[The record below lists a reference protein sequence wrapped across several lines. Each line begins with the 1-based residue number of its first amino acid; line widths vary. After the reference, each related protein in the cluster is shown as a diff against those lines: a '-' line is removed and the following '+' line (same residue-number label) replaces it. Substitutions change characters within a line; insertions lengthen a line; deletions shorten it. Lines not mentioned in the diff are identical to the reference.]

1 MPLTV
6 NTNISAMNAQRA
18 GLDANDEMATSME
31 RLASG
36 KRINSAVDD
45 AAGLAISARMEAQI
59 SGLNQAV
66 RNANDAISLVQ
77 TAEGALQEYGEILQ
91 RIRELAIQSGGGAP
105 SNLDRVSL
113 HAEVAQL
120 QEELAR
126 IANTTRFNGE
136 ILLNGTF
143 IAKDFQIGQ
152 SNQEE
157 VQVTVGNLRPE
168 NVGAFTQNLIT
179 NVGTIAGQAAAD
191 KANLGSNGAS
201 ITNGVVAQTITIGV
215 GTDTPRTIDV
225 AAGATARDIS
235 DAINRSGA
243 AINSRATTTTNVYVE
258 NNNSTGE
265 LKFKLSRSGSD
276 IQQQIDVTPGAGSKA
291 AALASQVN
299 AGFPDHNIKALVKTD
314 ASGNEY
320 VELHQENGYDIVI
333 DDYVTTPGTN
343 AISLDFGG
351 QDELVLTGLS
361 GAAKTVIGGTVVADA
376 PQSFLMTSNDSTN
389 SVLVG
394 SRAALSFQD
403 IDTTLASWTGKEF
416 SLTINGGAAI
426 TVYTDGT
433 YDGTN
438 AASGRVASPSTLSD
452 IVTNINASIAH
463 QLNTA
468 GGGTA
473 GAGGVLASTHAA
485 YGLSVSAQYTTGSD
499 TLQFLVN
506 SGVSNASSS
515 LTLAQT
521 SSSDTLLFGDPASVT
536 NGVHLKDGNGENQTT
551 FTDTGGDTAPT
562 QTVRYVS
569 QIDVS
574 TRATALLAMTV
585 VDAALETVAA
595 NRGLLGAV
603 ANRLESTIQNLMTT
617 SENTSASL
625 SRVMDADYAAEST
638 ALARAQVLQQ
648 ASIAIL
654 AQANTTTQQVLRLL
668 E

>member
-105 SNLDRVSL
+105 SNLDRVNL

-120 QEELAR
+120 QEELGR
-126 IANTTRFNGE
+126 IANSTRFNGE

-143 IAKDFQIGQ
+143 LSKDFQIGQ
-152 SNQEE
+152 SNHEE
-157 VQVTVGNLRPE
+157 VQISVANMRPE
-168 NVGAFTQNLIT
+168 TIGAFTQNLIS
-179 NVGTIAGQAAAD
+179 NVGTIDGAT
-191 KANLGSNGAS
+191 KTNIGSQGAT
-201 ITNGVVAQTITIGV
+201 IDNGVVAQTVTVAV
-215 GTDTPRTIDV
+215 GTETPRTFDIAV
-225 AAGATARDIS
+225 GASARDIA
-235 DAINRSGA
+235 DALNGSGA
-243 AINSRATTTTNVYVE
+243 AINSRATTTTNIYVE
-258 NNNSTGE
+258 DVANTGE
-265 LKFKLSRSGSD
+265 FSFKISNSSNPDFEQEISVTSGS
-276 IQQQIDVTPGAGSKA
+276 ASKS
-291 AALASQVN
+291 AALASQIN
-299 AGFPDHNIKALVKTD
+299 TGYPNHNITASVLTD
-314 ASGNEY
+314 DDGNEY
-320 VELHQENGYDIVI
+320 VQLFQANGYDIII
-333 DDYVTTPGTN
+333 DEYATTPGA
-343 AISLDFGG
+343 AINLDLGG
-351 QDELVLTGLS
+351 TDELVLTGDS
-361 GAAKTVIGGTVVADA
+361 GAGKVVIGGTVIADA
-376 PQSFLMTSNDSTN
+376 PSSFLLTSDDTTN

-403 IDTTLASWTGKEF
+403 IDTDIDNSLAKWIDKDF
-416 SLTINGGAAI
+416 SLAINGGTAI
-426 TVYTDGT
+426 IVNTNGT
-433 YDGTN
+433 YDDGAGNPVTPV
-438 AASGRVASPSTLSD
+438 GVVASPSTFSD
-452 IVTNINASIAH
+452 IVTNMNLCIQA

-468 GGGTA
+468 GTGTA
-473 GAGGVLASTHAA
+473 GTLGVVASTHAA
-485 YGLSVSAQYTTGSD
+485 YGLNVSAVYTTGSD

-506 SGVSNASSS
+506 SGVSNSDSS
-515 LTLAQT
+515 LVLTET
-521 SSSDTLLFGDPASVT
+521 S
-536 NGVHLKDGNGENQTT
+536 DGNDLDFSDVNLLDSEGATATT
-551 FTDTGGDTAPT
+551 FSDTGGETSPT

-569 QIDVS
+569 QIDIS
-574 TRATALLAMTV
+574 TRDSALLAMTV
-585 VDAALETVAA
+585 VDAALQSVAA
-595 NRGLLGAV
+595 ARGSLGAV

-638 ALARAQVLQQ
+638 NLARAQVLQQ

>member
-45 AAGLAISARMEAQI
+45 AAGLAISARMQAQI

-105 SNLDRVSL
+105 SNLDRVNL

-120 QEELAR
+120 QQELGR
-126 IANTTRFNGE
+126 IANSTRFNGE

-143 IAKDFQIGQ
+143 LSKDFQIGQ
-152 SNQEE
+152 SNHEE
-157 VQVTVGNLRPE
+157 IQISVANMRPE
-168 NVGAFTQNLIT
+168 TVGAFTQNLIS
-179 NVGTIAGQAAAD
+179 NVGTIDGATKTNIASQ
-191 KANLGSNGAS
+191 GAS
-201 ITNGVVAQTITIGV
+201 IDNGVVAQTVTVAV
-215 GTDTPRTIDV
+215 GTETPRTFDI
-225 AAGATARDIS
+225 AEGASARDIA
-235 DAINRSGA
+235 DAINQSGA
-243 AINSRATTTTNVYVE
+243 AINSRATTTTNIYVE
-258 NNNSTGE
+258 DVANTGE
-265 LKFKLSRSGSD
+265 FSFKISNSSNPDFEQDIRVTSGS
-276 IQQQIDVTPGAGSKA
+276 ASKTN
-291 AALASQVN
+291 ALASQIN
-299 AGFPDHNIKALVKTD
+299 TGYPNHNITATVKTD
-314 ASGNEY
+314 VNGASY
-320 VELHQENGYDIVI
+320 VELYQANGYDIII
-333 DDYVTTPGTN
+333 DEYATTPGA
-343 AISLDFGG
+343 AINLDFGG
-351 QDELVLTGLS
+351 NDELVLTGDS
-361 GAAKTVIGGTVVADA
+361 GAGKVVIGGSVVADA
-376 PQSFLMTSNDSTN
+376 PSSFLMTSDDTTN

-394 SRAALSFQD
+394 SRAKLSFQD
-403 IDTTLASWTGKEF
+403 VETDEANSFALWDSKSF
-416 SLTINGGAAI
+416 SLAINGGTAI
-426 TVYTDGT
+426 TVYTNGT

-438 AASGRVASPSTLSD
+438 AAAGQVAVPASFSD
-452 IVTNINASIAH
+452 YVTNINASIAH

-468 GGGTA
+468 GTGTA
-473 GAGGVLASTHAA
+473 GTGGVLASTHEA
-485 YGLSVSAQYTTGSD
+485 YGLSVSAVWSTGSN
-499 TLQFLVN
+499 TLEFLIN
-506 SGVSNASSS
+506 SGVSNADSS
-515 LTLAQT
+515 LVLTELAGELDF
-521 SSSDTLLFGDPASVT
+521 SAINLLDSEGVT
-536 NGVHLKDGNGENQTT
+536 QTT
-551 FTDTGGDTAPT
+551 FSDTGGETSPT

-569 QIDVS
+569 QIDIS
-574 TRATALLAMTV
+574 NRNGALLAMTV
-585 VDAALETVAA
+585 VDAALQSVAA
-595 NRGLLGAV
+595 ARGSLGAV

-638 ALARAQVLQQ
+638 NLARAQVLQQ

>member
-18 GLDANDEMATSME
+18 GLEANEEMSTSMQ

-66 RNANDAISLVQ
+66 RNAYDAISLVQ

-105 SNLDRVSL
+105 SNLDRVNL

-120 QEELAR
+120 QQELGR
-126 IANTTRFNGE
+126 IANSTRFNGE

-143 IAKDFQIGQ
+143 LSKDFQIGQ
-152 SNQEE
+152 SNHEE
-157 VQVTVGNLRPE
+157 VQISVSNMRPE
-168 NVGAFTQNLIT
+168 TVGAFTQNLIS
-179 NVGTIAGQAAAD
+179 NVGTIDGAT
-191 KANLGSNGAS
+191 KTNIGSQGAS
-201 ITNGVVAQTITIGV
+201 IDNGVVAQTITIAV
-215 GTDTPRTIDV
+215 GTETPRTFSI
-225 AAGATARDIS
+225 AEGASARAIA
-235 DAINRSGA
+235 DAINQSGA
-243 AINSRATTTTNVYVE
+243 AVNSRATTTTNIYVE
-258 NNNSTGE
+258 DVANTGE
-265 LKFKLSRSGSD
+265 FSFKISNSSNPTFEQDIRVTSG
-276 IQQQIDVTPGAGSKA
+276 AASKA
-291 AALASQVN
+291 ASLASQIN
-299 AGFPDHNIKALVKTD
+299 TGYPNHNITATVKTD
-314 ASGNEY
+314 ANGASY
-320 VELHQENGYDIVI
+320 VELYQANGYDIII
-333 DDYVTTPGTN
+333 DEYSTTPGSE
-343 AISLDFGG
+343 AIQLDFGG
-351 QDELVLTGLS
+351 TDELILTGAS
-361 GAAKTVIGGTVVADA
+361 GKGKVVIGGTVVADA
-376 PQSFLMTSNDSTN
+376 PSSFLMTSDDTTN

-394 SRAALSFQD
+394 SRANLSFQD
-403 IDTTLASWTGKEF
+403 VDTTLSKWTAKTF
-416 SLTINGGAAI
+416 SLAINGGTAI
-426 TVYTDGT
+426 TVYTNGT

-438 AASGRVASPSTLSD
+438 AATGQVASPTTFSD
-452 IVTNINASIAH
+452 IITNINASIAH
-463 QLNTA
+463 QLNTS

-485 YGLSVSAQYTTGSD
+485 YGLNVSAVYTTGSD
-499 TLQFLVN
+499 TVQFLVN
-506 SGVSNASSS
+506 SGVSNSTSALV
-515 LTLAQT
+515 LTEIT
-521 SSSDTLLFGDPASVT
+521 SQLDFSDVNLLDSEGVT
-536 NGVHLKDGNGENQTT
+536 QTT
-551 FTDTGGDTAPT
+551 FSDTGGETSPT

-569 QIDVS
+569 QIDIS
-574 TRATALLAMTV
+574 NRQSALLAMTV
-585 VDAALETVAA
+585 VDAALQTVAA
-595 NRGLLGAV
+595 ARGSLGAV

-638 ALARAQVLQQ
+638 NLARAQVLQQ

>member
-105 SNLDRVSL
+105 SNLDRVNL

-120 QEELAR
+120 QEELGR
-126 IANTTRFNGE
+126 IANSTRFNGE

-143 IAKDFQIGQ
+143 LSKDFQIGQ
-152 SNQEE
+152 SNHEE
-157 VQVTVGNLRPE
+157 VQISVANMRPE
-168 NVGAFTQNLIT
+168 TIGAFTQNLIS
-179 NVGTIAGQAAAD
+179 NVGTIDGAT
-191 KANLGSNGAS
+191 KTNIGSQGAT
-201 ITNGVVAQTITIGV
+201 IDNGVVAQTVTVAV
-215 GTDTPRTIDV
+215 GTETPRTFDIAV
-225 AAGATARDIS
+225 GASARDIA
-235 DAINRSGA
+235 DALNGSGA
-243 AINSRATTTTNVYVE
+243 AINSRATTTTNIYVE
-258 NNNSTGE
+258 DVANTGE
-265 LKFKLSRSGSD
+265 FSFKISNSSNPDFEQEISVTSGS
-276 IQQQIDVTPGAGSKA
+276 ASKS
-291 AALASQVN
+291 AALASQIN
-299 AGFPDHNIKALVKTD
+299 TGYPNHNITASVLTD
-314 ASGNEY
+314 DDGNEY
-320 VELHQENGYDIVI
+320 VQLFQANGYDIII
-333 DDYVTTPGTN
+333 DEYATTPGA
-343 AISLDFGG
+343 AINLDFGG
-351 QDELVLTGLS
+351 TDELVLTGDS
-361 GAAKTVIGGTVVADA
+361 GAGKVVIGGTVIADA
-376 PQSFLMTSNDSTN
+376 PSSFLLTSDDTTN

-403 IDTTLASWTGKEF
+403 IDTDIDNSLAKWIDKDF
-416 SLTINGGAAI
+416 SLAINGGTAI
-426 TVYTDGT
+426 IVNTNGT
-433 YDGTN
+433 YDDGAGNPVTPV
-438 AASGRVASPSTLSD
+438 GVVASPSTFSD
-452 IVTNINASIAH
+452 IVTNMNLCIQA

-468 GGGTA
+468 GTGTA
-473 GAGGVLASTHAA
+473 GTLGVVASTHAA
-485 YGLSVSAQYTTGSD
+485 YGLNVSAVYTTGSD

-506 SGVSNASSS
+506 SGVSNSDSS
-515 LTLAQT
+515 LVLTET
-521 SSSDTLLFGDPASVT
+521 S
-536 NGVHLKDGNGENQTT
+536 DGNDLDFSDVNLLDSEGATATT
-551 FTDTGGDTAPT
+551 FSDTGGETSPT

-569 QIDVS
+569 QIDIS
-574 TRATALLAMTV
+574 TRDSALLAMTV
-585 VDAALETVAA
+585 VDAALQSVAA
-595 NRGLLGAV
+595 ARGSLGAV

-638 ALARAQVLQQ
+638 NLARAQVLQQ

>member
-18 GLDANDEMATSME
+18 GLDANDEMSTSME

-105 SNLDRVSL
+105 SNLDRVNL

-120 QEELAR
+120 QEELGR
-126 IANTTRFNGE
+126 IANSTRFNGE

-143 IAKDFQIGQ
+143 LSKDFQIGQ
-152 SNQEE
+152 SNHEE
-157 VQVTVGNLRPE
+157 VQISVANMRPE
-168 NVGAFTQNLIT
+168 TIGAFTQNLIS
-179 NVGTIAGQAAAD
+179 NVGTIDGAT
-191 KANLGSNGAS
+191 KTNIGSQGAT
-201 ITNGVVAQTITIGV
+201 IDNGVVAQTITVAV
-215 GTDTPRTIDV
+215 GTETPRTFDI
-225 AAGATARDIS
+225 AEGASARDIA
-235 DAINRSGA
+235 DALNGSGA
-243 AINSRATTTTNVYVE
+243 AVNSRATTTTNIYVE
-258 NNNSTGE
+258 DVANTGE
-265 LKFKLSRSGSD
+265 FSFKISNSSNPDFEQEISVTSGS
-276 IQQQIDVTPGAGSKA
+276 ASKS
-291 AALASQVN
+291 AALASQIN
-299 AGFPDHNIKALVKTD
+299 TGYPNHNITASVLTD
-314 ASGNEY
+314 DDGNEY
-320 VELHQENGYDIVI
+320 VQLFQANGYDIII
-333 DDYVTTPGTN
+333 DEYATTPGA
-343 AISLDFGG
+343 AINLDFGG
-351 QDELVLTGLS
+351 TDELVLTGDS
-361 GAAKTVIGGTVVADA
+361 GAGKVVIGGTVVADA
-376 PQSFLMTSNDSTN
+376 PSSFLLTSDDTTN

-403 IDTTLASWTGKEF
+403 VDTDEANSFALWDDKTF
-416 SLTINGGAAI
+416 SLAINGGTAI

-438 AASGRVASPSTLSD
+438 AASGQVASPSSFSD
-452 IVTNINASIAH
+452 YITNINASIAH

-468 GGGTA
+468 GTGTA
-473 GAGGVLASTHAA
+473 GSGGVLASTHAA
-485 YGLSVSAQYTTGSD
+485 YGLNVSAVWSTGSN

-506 SGVSNASSS
+506 SGVSNSDSS
-515 LTLAQT
+515 LVLTEI
-521 SSSDTLLFGDPASVT
+521 SSQLDFSAVNLLDSEGT
-536 NGVHLKDGNGENQTT
+536 TQTT
-551 FTDTGGDTAPT
+551 FSDTGGETSPT

-569 QIDVS
+569 QIDIS
-574 TRATALLAMTV
+574 TRDSALLAMTV
-585 VDAALETVAA
+585 VDAALQSVAA
-595 NRGLLGAV
+595 ARGSLGAV

-638 ALARAQVLQQ
+638 NLARAQVLQQ

-654 AQANTTTQQVLRLL
+654 AQANSTTQQVLRLL

>member
-1 MPLTV
+1 MALTV
-6 NTNISAMNAQRA
+6 NTNVAALNAQRA
-18 GLDANDEMATSME
+18 GVDSTEEMQTAME

-105 SNLDRVSL
+105 SNMDRVNL

-143 IAKDFQIGQ
+143 LAKDFQIGQ

-168 NVGAFTQNLIT
+168 KVGAFTQTLIS
-179 NVGTIAGQAAAD
+179 NVGTIAGQAAAN
-191 KANLGSNGAS
+191 KANLGSKGAS

-215 GTDTPRTIDV
+215 GTDTPRTIEI

-243 AINSRATTTTNVYVE
+243 AINSRATTTTNVYIE

-265 LKFKLSRSGSD
+265 LKFKLSSTGSD
-276 IQQQIDVTPGAGSKA
+276 IEQQIDVTPGAGSKA

-299 AGFPDHNIKALVKTD
+299 AGFPDHNVKATVKTD

-320 VELHQENGYDIVI
+320 VELYQANGYDIII
-333 DDYVTTPGTN
+333 DDYVTTPGAN

-361 GAAKTVIGGTVVADA
+361 GAAKTLIGGTVVADA
-376 PQSFLMTSNDSTN
+376 PASFLMTSNDSTN

-394 SRAALSFQD
+394 SRAELSFQD
-403 IDTTLASWTGKEF
+403 IDTTLASWTAKTF
-416 SLTINGGAAI
+416 SLTINGGTAI
-426 TVYTDGT
+426 TVNTDGSP
-433 YDGTN
+433 GTG
-438 AASGRVASPSTLSD
+438 AAVSTFSD
-452 IVTNINASIAH
+452 IVSNINISIA
-463 QLNTA
+463 A
-468 GGGTA
+468 GQAALSA
-473 GAGGVLASTHAA
+473 GDAA
-485 YGLSVSAQYTTGSD
+485 KDVSVAAVYTTGSD

-506 SGVSNASSS
+506 SGVSNATSS
-515 LTLAQT
+515 LVMAQSSTPSLIFDDPT
-521 SSSDTLLFGDPASVT
+521 STT
-536 NGVHLKDGNGENQTT
+536 NGVNLKDSNGENQTS
-551 FTDTGGDTAPT
+551 FSDTGGDTAPT

-569 QIDVS
+569 QIDIS
-574 TRATALLAMTV
+574 TRETALLAMTV
-585 VDAALETVAA
+585 VDAALQQVAS

-603 ANRLESTIQNLMTT
+603 ANRLESTISNLMQV
-617 SENTSASL
+617 SENTAASL
-625 SRVMDADYAAEST
+625 SRVMDADYAEEST
-638 ALARAQVLQQ
+638 RLARAQVLQQ
-648 ASIAIL
+648 ASVAIL
-654 AQANTTTQQVLRLL
+654 AQANATTQTVLKLL

>member
-45 AAGLAISARMEAQI
+45 AAGLAISARMQAQI

-105 SNLDRVSL
+105 SNLDRVNL

-120 QEELAR
+120 QQELGR
-126 IANTTRFNGE
+126 IANSTRFNGE

-143 IAKDFQIGQ
+143 LSKDFQIGQ
-152 SNQEE
+152 SNHEE
-157 VQVTVGNLRPE
+157 IQISVANMRPE
-168 NVGAFTQNLIT
+168 TVGAFTQNLIS
-179 NVGTIAGQAAAD
+179 NVGTIDGATKTNIASQ
-191 KANLGSNGAS
+191 GAS
-201 ITNGVVAQTITIGV
+201 IDNGVVAQTVTVAV
-215 GTDTPRTIDV
+215 GTETPRTFDI
-225 AAGATARDIS
+225 AEGASARDIA
-235 DAINRSGA
+235 DAINQSGA
-243 AINSRATTTTNVYVE
+243 AINSRATTTTNIYVE
-258 NNNSTGE
+258 DVANTGE
-265 LKFKLSRSGSD
+265 FSFKISNSSNPDFEQDIRVTSGS
-276 IQQQIDVTPGAGSKA
+276 ASKTN
-291 AALASQVN
+291 ALASQIN
-299 AGFPDHNIKALVKTD
+299 TGYPNHNITATVKTD
-314 ASGNEY
+314 VNGASY
-320 VELHQENGYDIVI
+320 VELYQANGYDIII
-333 DDYVTTPGTN
+333 DEYATTPGA
-343 AISLDFGG
+343 AINLDFGG
-351 QDELVLTGLS
+351 NDELVLTGDS
-361 GAAKTVIGGTVVADA
+361 GAGKVVIGGSVVADA
-376 PQSFLMTSNDSTN
+376 PSSFLMTSDDTTN

-394 SRAALSFQD
+394 SRAKLSFQD
-403 IDTTLASWTGKEF
+403 VETDEANSFALWDSKSF
-416 SLTINGGAAI
+416 SLAINGGTAI
-426 TVYTDGT
+426 TVYTNGT

-438 AASGRVASPSTLSD
+438 AAAGQVAAPASFSD
-452 IVTNINASIAH
+452 YVTNINASIAH

-468 GGGTA
+468 GTGTA
-473 GAGGVLASTHAA
+473 GTGGVLASTHEA
-485 YGLSVSAQYTTGSD
+485 YGLSVSAVWSTGSN
-499 TLQFLVN
+499 TLEFVIN
-506 SGVSNASSS
+506 SGVSNADSS
-515 LTLAQT
+515 LVLTELTGELDFSAIN
-521 SSSDTLLFGDPASVT
+521 LLDSEGVT
-536 NGVHLKDGNGENQTT
+536 QTT
-551 FTDTGGDTAPT
+551 FSDTGGETSPT

-569 QIDVS
+569 QIDIS
-574 TRATALLAMTV
+574 NRNGALLAMTV
-585 VDAALETVAA
+585 VDAALQSVAA
-595 NRGLLGAV
+595 ARGSLGAV

-638 ALARAQVLQQ
+638 NLARAQVLQQ

>member
-18 GLDANDEMATSME
+18 GLDANEEMSTSMQ

-66 RNANDAISLVQ
+66 RNAYDAISLVQ

-105 SNLDRVSL
+105 SNLDRVNL

-120 QEELAR
+120 QQELGR
-126 IANTTRFNGE
+126 IANSTRFNGE

-143 IAKDFQIGQ
+143 LSKDFQIGQ
-152 SNQEE
+152 SNHEE
-157 VQVTVGNLRPE
+157 VQISVSNMRPE
-168 NVGAFTQNLIT
+168 TVGAFTQNLIS
-179 NVGTIAGQAAAD
+179 NVGTIDGAT
-191 KANLGSNGAS
+191 KTNIGSQGAS
-201 ITNGVVAQTITIGV
+201 IDNGVVAQTITVAV
-215 GTDTPRTIDV
+215 GTETPRTFSI
-225 AAGATARDIS
+225 AEGASARAIA
-235 DAINRSGA
+235 DALNQSGA
-243 AINSRATTTTNVYVE
+243 AINSRATTTTNIYVE
-258 NNNSTGE
+258 DVANTGE
-265 LKFKLSRSGSD
+265 FSFKISNSSNPSFEQDIRVTSG
-276 IQQQIDVTPGAGSKA
+276 AASKA
-291 AALASQVN
+291 ASLASQIN
-299 AGFPDHNIKALVKTD
+299 TGYPNHNITATVKTD
-314 ASGNEY
+314 ANGASY
-320 VELHQENGYDIVI
+320 VELYQANGYDIII
-333 DDYVTTPGTN
+333 DEYATTPGAE
-343 AISLDFGG
+343 AIQLDFGG
-351 QDELVLTGLS
+351 TDELVLTGAS
-361 GAAKTVIGGTVVADA
+361 GKGKVVIGGTVVADA
-376 PQSFLMTSNDSTN
+376 PSSFLMTSDDTTN

-394 SRAALSFQD
+394 SRAKLSFQD
-403 IDTTLASWTGKEF
+403 VDTTLSKWTDKTF
-416 SLTINGGAAI
+416 SLAINGGAAI

-438 AASGRVASPSTLSD
+438 AATGQVATPSTFSD
-452 IVTNINASIAH
+452 IITNINASIAH
-463 QLNTA
+463 QLNTS

-473 GAGGVLASTHAA
+473 GTGGVLASTHAA
-485 YGLSVSAQYTTGSD
+485 YGLNVSAVYTTGSD
-499 TLQFLVN
+499 TVQFLVN
-506 SGVSNASSS
+506 SGVSNSTSALVLTEISSQ
-515 LTLAQT
+515 LDF
-521 SSSDTLLFGDPASVT
+521 SDVNLLDSEGVT
-536 NGVHLKDGNGENQTT
+536 QTT
-551 FTDTGGDTAPT
+551 FSDTGGETSPT

-569 QIDVS
+569 QIDIS
-574 TRATALLAMTV
+574 NRQSALLAMTV
-585 VDAALETVAA
+585 VDAALQTVAA
-595 NRGLLGAV
+595 ARGSLGAV

-638 ALARAQVLQQ
+638 NLARAQVLQQ

>member
-18 GLDANDEMATSME
+18 GLEANEEMSTSMQ

-66 RNANDAISLVQ
+66 RNAYDAISLVQ

-105 SNLDRVSL
+105 SNLDRVNL

-120 QEELAR
+120 QQELGR
-126 IANTTRFNGE
+126 IANSTRFNGE

-143 IAKDFQIGQ
+143 LSKDFQIGQ
-152 SNQEE
+152 SNHEE
-157 VQVTVGNLRPE
+157 VQISVANMRPE
-168 NVGAFTQNLIT
+168 TVGAFTQNLIS
-179 NVGTIAGQAAAD
+179 NVGTIDGAT
-191 KANLGSNGAS
+191 KTNIGSQGAT
-201 ITNGVVAQTITIGV
+201 IDNGVVAQTITIAV
-215 GTDTPRTIDV
+215 GTETPRTFSI
-225 AAGATARDIS
+225 AEGASARAIA
-235 DAINRSGA
+235 DAINQSGA
-243 AINSRATTTTNVYVE
+243 AVNSRATTTTNIYVE
-258 NNNSTGE
+258 DVANTGE
-265 LKFKLSRSGSD
+265 FSFKISNSSNPTFEQDIRVTSG
-276 IQQQIDVTPGAGSKA
+276 AASKA
-291 AALASQVN
+291 ASLASQIN
-299 AGFPDHNIKALVKTD
+299 TGYPNHNITATVKTD
-314 ASGNEY
+314 ANGASY
-320 VELHQENGYDIVI
+320 VELYQANGYDIII
-333 DDYVTTPGTN
+333 DEYSTTPGSE
-343 AISLDFGG
+343 AIQLDFGG
-351 QDELVLTGLS
+351 TDELILTGAS
-361 GAAKTVIGGTVVADA
+361 GKGKVVIGGTVVADA
-376 PQSFLMTSNDSTN
+376 PSSFLMTSDDTTN

-394 SRAALSFQD
+394 SRANLSFQD
-403 IDTTLASWTGKEF
+403 VDTTLSKWTAKTF
-416 SLTINGGAAI
+416 SLAINGGTAI
-426 TVYTDGT
+426 TVYTNGT

-438 AASGRVASPSTLSD
+438 AATGQVASPTTFSD
-452 IVTNINASIAH
+452 IITNINASIAH
-463 QLNTA
+463 QLNTS

-485 YGLSVSAQYTTGSD
+485 YGLNVSAVYTTGSD
-499 TLQFLVN
+499 TVQFLVN
-506 SGVSNASSS
+506 SGVSNSTSALVLTEIASQ
-515 LTLAQT
+515 LDF
-521 SSSDTLLFGDPASVT
+521 SDVNLLDSEGVT
-536 NGVHLKDGNGENQTT
+536 QTT
-551 FTDTGGDTAPT
+551 FSDTGGETSPT

-569 QIDVS
+569 QIDIS
-574 TRATALLAMTV
+574 NRQSALLAMTV
-585 VDAALETVAA
+585 VDAALQTVAA
-595 NRGLLGAV
+595 ARGSLGAV

-638 ALARAQVLQQ
+638 NLARAQVLQQ

>member
-105 SNLDRVSL
+105 SNLDRVNL

-120 QEELAR
+120 QEELGR
-126 IANTTRFNGE
+126 IANSTRFNGE

-143 IAKDFQIGQ
+143 LSKDFQIGQ
-152 SNQEE
+152 SNHEE
-157 VQVTVGNLRPE
+157 VQISVANMRPE
-168 NVGAFTQNLIT
+168 TIGAFTQNLIT
-179 NVGTIAGQAAAD
+179 NVGTIDGAT
-191 KANLGSNGAS
+191 KTNIGSQGAS
-201 ITNGVVAQTITIGV
+201 IDNGVVAQTITVAV
-215 GTDTPRTIDV
+215 GTETPRTFDI
-225 AAGATARDIS
+225 AEGASARDIA
-235 DAINRSGA
+235 DALNGSGA
-243 AINSRATTTTNVYVE
+243 AVNSRATTTTNIYVE
-258 NNNSTGE
+258 DVANTGE
-265 LKFKLSRSGSD
+265 FSFKISNSSNPDFEQDIRVTSGS
-276 IQQQIDVTPGAGSKA
+276 ASKS
-291 AALASQVN
+291 AALASQMN
-299 AGFPDHNIKALVKTD
+299 TGYPNHNITASVLTD
-314 ASGNEY
+314 DDGNEY
-320 VELHQENGYDIVI
+320 VQLFQANGYDIII
-333 DDYVTTPGTN
+333 DEYATTPGA
-343 AISLDFGG
+343 AINLDFGG
-351 QDELVLTGLS
+351 TDELVLTGDS
-361 GAAKTVIGGTVVADA
+361 GAGKVVIGGTVVADA
-376 PQSFLMTSNDSTN
+376 PSSFLLTSDDTTN

-403 IDTTLASWTGKEF
+403 VITDEDNSFALWDDKTF
-416 SLTINGGAAI
+416 SLAINGGTAI

-438 AASGRVASPSTLSD
+438 AASGQVASPSSFSD
-452 IVTNINASIAH
+452 YITNINASIAH

-468 GGGTA
+468 GTGTA
-473 GAGGVLASTHAA
+473 GTGGVLASTHEA
-485 YGLSVSAQYTTGSD
+485 YGLNVSAVWSTGSN

-506 SGVSNASSS
+506 SGVSNSDSS
-515 LTLAQT
+515 LVLTEI
-521 SSSDTLLFGDPASVT
+521 SSELDFSAINLLDSEGVT
-536 NGVHLKDGNGENQTT
+536 QTT
-551 FTDTGGDTAPT
+551 FSDTGGETSPT

-569 QIDVS
+569 QIDIS
-574 TRATALLAMTV
+574 TRDSALLAMTV
-585 VDAALETVAA
+585 VDAALQTVAA
-595 NRGLLGAV
+595 ARGSLGAV

-638 ALARAQVLQQ
+638 NLARAQVLQQ

>member
-105 SNLDRVSL
+105 SNLDRVNL

-120 QEELAR
+120 QEELGR
-126 IANTTRFNGE
+126 IANSTRFNGE

-143 IAKDFQIGQ
+143 LSKDFQIGQ
-152 SNQEE
+152 SNHEE
-157 VQVTVGNLRPE
+157 VQISVANMRPE
-168 NVGAFTQNLIT
+168 TIGAFTQNLIS
-179 NVGTIAGQAAAD
+179 NVGTIDGAT
-191 KANLGSNGAS
+191 KTNIGSQGAT
-201 ITNGVVAQTITIGV
+201 IDNGVVAQTVTVAV
-215 GTDTPRTIDV
+215 GTETPRTFDIAV
-225 AAGATARDIS
+225 GASARDIA
-235 DAINRSGA
+235 DALNGSGA
-243 AINSRATTTTNVYVE
+243 AINSRATTTTNIYVE
-258 NNNSTGE
+258 DVANTGE
-265 LKFKLSRSGSD
+265 FSFKISNSSNPDFEQEISVTSGS
-276 IQQQIDVTPGAGSKA
+276 ASKS
-291 AALASQVN
+291 AALASQIN
-299 AGFPDHNIKALVKTD
+299 TGYPNHNITASVLTD
-314 ASGNEY
+314 DDGNEY
-320 VELHQENGYDIVI
+320 VQLFQANGYDIII
-333 DDYVTTPGTN
+333 DEYATTPGA
-343 AISLDFGG
+343 AINLDFGG
-351 QDELVLTGLS
+351 TDELVLTGDS
-361 GAAKTVIGGTVVADA
+361 GAGKVVIGGTVIADA
-376 PQSFLMTSNDSTN
+376 PSSFLLTSDDTTN

-403 IDTTLASWTGKEF
+403 IDTDIDNSLAKWIDKDF
-416 SLTINGGAAI
+416 SLAINGGTAI
-426 TVYTDGT
+426 IVNTNGT
-433 YDGTN
+433 YDDGAGNPVTPI
-438 AASGRVASPSTLSD
+438 GVVASPSTFSD
-452 IVTNINASIAH
+452 IVTNMNLCIQA

-468 GGGTA
+468 GTGTA
-473 GAGGVLASTHAA
+473 GTLGVVASTHAA
-485 YGLSVSAQYTTGSD
+485 YGLNVSAVYTTGSD

-506 SGVSNASSS
+506 SGVSNSDSS
-515 LTLAQT
+515 LVLTET
-521 SSSDTLLFGDPASVT
+521 S
-536 NGVHLKDGNGENQTT
+536 DGNDLDFSDVNLLDSEGATATT
-551 FTDTGGDTAPT
+551 FSDTGGETSPT

-569 QIDVS
+569 QIDIS
-574 TRATALLAMTV
+574 TRDSALLAMTV
-585 VDAALETVAA
+585 VDAALQSVAA
-595 NRGLLGAV
+595 ARGSLGAV

-638 ALARAQVLQQ
+638 NLARAQVLQQ

>member
-105 SNLDRVSL
+105 SNLDRVNL

-120 QEELAR
+120 QEELGR
-126 IANTTRFNGE
+126 IANSTRFNGE

-143 IAKDFQIGQ
+143 LSKDFQIGQ
-152 SNQEE
+152 SNHEE
-157 VQVTVGNLRPE
+157 VQISVANMRPE
-168 NVGAFTQNLIT
+168 TIGAFTQNLIS
-179 NVGTIAGQAAAD
+179 NVGTIDGAT
-191 KANLGSNGAS
+191 KTNIGSQGAT
-201 ITNGVVAQTITIGV
+201 IDNGVVAQTVTVAV
-215 GTDTPRTIDV
+215 GTETPRTFDIAV
-225 AAGATARDIS
+225 GASARDIA
-235 DAINRSGA
+235 DALNGSGA
-243 AINSRATTTTNVYVE
+243 AINSRATTTTNIYVE
-258 NNNSTGE
+258 DVANTGE
-265 LKFKLSRSGSD
+265 FSFKISNSSNPDVEQEISVTSGS
-276 IQQQIDVTPGAGSKA
+276 ASKS
-291 AALASQVN
+291 AALASQIN
-299 AGFPDHNIKALVKTD
+299 TGYPNHNITASVLTD
-314 ASGNEY
+314 DDGNEY
-320 VELHQENGYDIVI
+320 VQLFQANGYDIII
-333 DDYVTTPGTN
+333 DEYATTPGA
-343 AISLDFGG
+343 AINLDFGG
-351 QDELVLTGLS
+351 TDELVLTGDS
-361 GAAKTVIGGTVVADA
+361 GAGKVVIGGTVIADA
-376 PQSFLMTSNDSTN
+376 PSSFLLTSDDTTN

-403 IDTTLASWTGKEF
+403 IDTDIDNSLAKWIAKDF
-416 SLTINGGAAI
+416 SLAINGGTAI
-426 TVYTDGT
+426 IVNTNGT
-433 YDGTN
+433 YDDGAGNPVTPI
-438 AASGRVASPSTLSD
+438 GVVASPSTFSD
-452 IVTNINASIAH
+452 IVTNMNLCIQA

-468 GGGTA
+468 GTGTA
-473 GAGGVLASTHAA
+473 GTLGVVASTHAA
-485 YGLSVSAQYTTGSD
+485 YGLNVSAVYTTGSD

-506 SGVSNASSS
+506 SGVSNSDSS
-515 LTLAQT
+515 LVLTET
-521 SSSDTLLFGDPASVT
+521 S
-536 NGVHLKDGNGENQTT
+536 DGNDLDFSDVNLLDSEGATATT
-551 FTDTGGDTAPT
+551 FSDTGGETSPT

-569 QIDVS
+569 QIDIS
-574 TRATALLAMTV
+574 TRDSALLAMTV
-585 VDAALETVAA
+585 VDAALQSVAA
-595 NRGLLGAV
+595 ARGSLGAV

-638 ALARAQVLQQ
+638 NLARAQVLQQ

>member
-105 SNLDRVSL
+105 SNLDRVNL

-120 QEELAR
+120 QEELGR
-126 IANTTRFNGE
+126 IANSTRFNGE

-143 IAKDFQIGQ
+143 LSKDFQIGQ
-152 SNQEE
+152 SNHEE
-157 VQVTVGNLRPE
+157 VQISVANMRPE
-168 NVGAFTQNLIT
+168 TIGAFTQNLIS
-179 NVGTIAGQAAAD
+179 NVGTIDGAT
-191 KANLGSNGAS
+191 KTNIGSQGAT
-201 ITNGVVAQTITIGV
+201 IDNGVVAQTVTVAV
-215 GTDTPRTIDV
+215 GTETPRTFDI
-225 AAGATARDIS
+225 AAGASARDIA
-235 DAINRSGA
+235 DALNGSGA
-243 AINSRATTTTNVYVE
+243 AINSRATTTTNIYVE
-258 NNNSTGE
+258 DVANTGE
-265 LKFKLSRSGSD
+265 FSFKISNSSNPDFEQEISVTSGS
-276 IQQQIDVTPGAGSKA
+276 ASKS
-291 AALASQVN
+291 AALASQIN
-299 AGFPDHNIKALVKTD
+299 TGYPNHNITASVLTD
-314 ASGNEY
+314 DDGNEY
-320 VELHQENGYDIVI
+320 VQLFQANGYDIII
-333 DDYVTTPGTN
+333 DEYATTPGA
-343 AISLDFGG
+343 AINLDFGG
-351 QDELVLTGLS
+351 SDELVLTGDS
-361 GAAKTVIGGTVVADA
+361 GAGKVVIGGTIVADA
-376 PQSFLMTSNDSTN
+376 PSSFLLTSDDTTN

-403 IDTTLASWTGKEF
+403 IDTDIDNSLAKWIGKDF
-416 SLTINGGAAI
+416 SLAINGGAAI

-438 AASGRVASPSTLSD
+438 TISGYVASPTTFSD
-452 IVTNINASIAH
+452 IVTNMNLSIQY
-463 QLNTA
+463 QLNTD
-468 GGGTA
+468 GSGTA
-473 GAGGVLASTHAA
+473 GVSGVLASTHAA
-485 YGLSVSAQYTTGSD
+485 YGLNVSAVYTTGSD

-506 SGVSNASSS
+506 SGVSNSDSS
-515 LTLAQT
+515 LVLTET
-521 SSSDTLLFGDPASVT
+521 SNGTDLDFSDVNLLDSEGAT
-536 NGVHLKDGNGENQTT
+536 QTT
-551 FTDTGGDTAPT
+551 FSDTGGETSPT

-569 QIDVS
+569 QIDIS
-574 TRATALLAMTV
+574 TRDSALLAMTV
-585 VDAALETVAA
+585 VDAALQSVAA
-595 NRGLLGAV
+595 ARGSLGAV

-638 ALARAQVLQQ
+638 NLARAQVLQQ